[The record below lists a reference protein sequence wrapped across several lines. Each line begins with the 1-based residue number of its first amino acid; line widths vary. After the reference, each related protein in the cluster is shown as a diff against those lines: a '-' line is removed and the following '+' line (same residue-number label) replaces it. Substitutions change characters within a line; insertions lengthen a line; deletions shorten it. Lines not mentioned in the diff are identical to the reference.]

1 MSESPEFG
9 AVFKTD
15 IVYNEQGQTIE
26 TYQLDKRQSI
36 AVAAKLNTALL
47 ISTGEELWKKKP
59 LEGMMHLKDVSSVL
73 FVAGFLSQLIE

>member
-47 ISTGEELWKKKP
+47 ISTGEEL
-59 LEGMMHLKDVSSVL
+59 
-73 FVAGFLSQLIE
+73 